1 MSQNPQEP
9 VTDSALRNHST
20 RNDSRESVTGSA
32 VSSGA
37 LRAQKEKIVTSP
49 HKAIVVNQP
58 MVRTFSTGGGHG
70 PEDTL
75 VEGDDKIVTKK
86 WQGYPPQ
93 NLNVIGKPFP
103 PMPEV
108 AIPRYTGK
116 AEYATRVNL
125 PNMLWIKVLPSPHP
139 RARVRR
145 MDTSKAEKMPGVAY
159 VLTSQNAPKT
169 YPFPQELFFQG
180 ELVAMV
186 AADTEDQAEDAVAE
200 IEVEYDVLPFAA
212 TVDQAMA
219 PGAPDLTNGRGAI
232 RAESQFGD
240 VDKGFAEADIVKE
253 LTYRY
258 SGAIPV
264 PIQPGG
270 GVARWDGDRL
280 TFWGFG
286 QGIYPQRAG
295 LSRAL
300 GIEESKIRF
309 IDKYNGCTL
318 GGGMSLARLNPWIA
332 WIAKQTGRP
341 AKLMLQKDHELA
353 FLQIKPQNIVHFK
366 VGVRNDGRIT
376 ACHRTFHV
384 NIGMNDSAAGGQ
396 GQGGGRAELYL
407 HVVPNWK
414 ETGFLYRT
422 NTMLT
427 GPSRS
432 NMQQEFKWGWEQMMD
447 ELAEAVGMDPIE
459 FRLLNVQKPGTTIT
473 HAQGGVTVIPMPESR
488 NGTLTYDS
496 YAVVEIL
503 EEGKKVIGWEKRNAK
518 PGVAPGRFK
527 RGIGVALNQHHAG
540 RVGYHDG
547 EVGFKWVTSRRGGQG
562 GGGGGG
568 RFAGGN
574 AAQGGGGGTGGGPA
588 DVYNGFVILNA
599 EGNVLLHFAQPDSG
613 TNHATSMSAQ
623 VAEMLG
629 FTDLKRIRVIWGDS
643 DLTPPAPGWNS
654 GLTTQLQG
662 GALCRATDKLRQD
675 LLQRAAAR
683 LKVDAATLTIRD
695 GVIASKDNRSNRVTF
710 AALARANGG
719 TIRQDA
725 ACVHPGSIG
734 RSMNRGVGCC
744 FAEVEVDT
752 YTGNWR
758 FVKAAYCH
766 DSGNVI
772 NPLLAE
778 GDMDGSLVQS
788 MGVTTEAIPWD
799 REFPGT
805 SHYSVGYLSYRL
817 PTIMEVPDQTNVFVN
832 SLEPRWFFGCKGFAE
847 TAIGAPPGALANAIY
862 NACGVRIREHPIT
875 REKIMAGLK
884 ALGVN
889 GRTA

>member
-1 MSQNPQEP
+1 MSQNRQTP
-9 VTDSALRNHST
+9 
-20 RNDSRESVTGSA
+20 
-32 VSSGA
+32 
-37 LRAQKEKIVTSP
+37 KEKLEP
-49 HKAIVVNQP
+49 RPQKAIIVNQP
-58 MVRTFSTGGGHG
+58 MVRNFSTGGGHG

-75 VEGDDKIVTKK
+75 VEGDANIVTKK

-116 AEYATRVNL
+116 AEYATRVNF
-125 PNMLWIKVLPSPHP
+125 PNMVWIKVVPNPHP

-145 MDTSKAEKMPGVAY
+145 MDVSKAEKMPGVAY
-159 VLTSQNAPKT
+159 ILTSRNAPST
-169 YPFPQELFFQG
+169 YPLPQELFFQG

-186 AADTEDQAEDAVAE
+186 AANTEDLAEDAVAA
-200 IEVEYDVLPFAA
+200 IEVDYEVLPFAA
-212 TVDQAMA
+212 TIDQAMA
-219 PGAPDLTNGRGAI
+219 AGAPDLQNGRGAT
-232 RAESQFGD
+232 RAQSQFGD
-240 VDKGFAEADIVKE
+240 VDKAFAEADIVKE
-253 LTYRY
+253 FTYRY
-258 SGAIPV
+258 SGAIPF

-295 LSRAL
+295 LARAL
-300 GIEESKIRF
+300 GVEEAKVRF

-353 FLQIKPQNIVHFK
+353 FLQVKPQNIVHFK
-366 VGVRNDGRIT
+366 VGAKNDGHIT

-384 NIGMNDSAAGGQ
+384 NIGMNPTAGGGQ

-407 HVVPNWK
+407 HVVPNWR
-414 ETGFLYRT
+414 ETGFMYRT
-422 NTMLT
+422 NSLLT

-447 ELAEAVGMDPIE
+447 EMAEAVGMDPVQ
-459 FRLLNVQKPGTTIT
+459 FRLLNVQKPGTTLT
-473 HAQGGVTVIPMPESR
+473 HEHGGVTVIPMPESK

-496 YAVVEIL
+496 YAVVEVL
-503 EEGKKVIGWEKRNAK
+503 EEGMKAIGWDQRSPK
-518 PGVAPGRFK
+518 PGASPGRFK
-527 RGIGVALNQHHAG
+527 RGFGVALNQHHAG

-547 EVGFKWVTSRRGGQG
+547 EVGFQWVTKSGRGGGGGGFIG

-568 RFAGGN
+568 GAAAGGSANDIYN
-574 AAQGGGGGTGGGPA
+574 AHV
-588 DVYNGFVILNA
+588 DLNA
-599 EGNVLLHFAQPDSG
+599 DGNIVLHFAQPDSG
-613 TNHATSMSAQ
+613 TNHATSMSAE
-623 VAEMLG
+623 VAEILG
-629 FTDLKRIRVIWGDS
+629 FMDLRHIRVIWGDS
-643 DLTPPAPGWNS
+643 DMTPPAPGWNS

-662 GALCRATDKLRQD
+662 GALCRAADKMRQD
-675 LLQRAAAR
+675 LLQRAATA
-683 LKVDAATLTIRD
+683 LKVEAATLTIRD
-695 GVIASKDNRSNRVTF
+695 GVISSKNNPAVRTTF
-710 AALARANGG
+710 AALAKANGG
-719 TIRQDA
+719 QIQQEGR
-725 ACVHPGSIG
+725 CVHPGSIG
-734 RSMNRGVGCC
+734 RAMNRGVGAC

-758 FVKAAYCH
+758 FVRAAYCH
-766 DSGNVI
+766 DSGNII

-778 GDMDGSLVQS
+778 GDMNGSLVQS
-788 MGVTTEAIPWD
+788 FGVTTDAIPWD

-805 SHYSVGYLSYRL
+805 RHYAVGYLSYRL
-817 PTIMEVPDQTNVFVN
+817 PTIMDVPDQTNVFVN
-832 SLEPRWFFGCKGFAE
+832 SLEPRWFFGTKGFAE

-875 REKIMAGLK
+875 REKIIAGLRAK
-884 ALGVN
+884 A
-889 GRTA
+889 RQ

>member
-1 MSQNPQEP
+1 MSQNPQKP
-9 VTDSALRNHST
+9 
-20 RNDSRESVTGSA
+20 
-32 VSSGA
+32 
-37 LRAQKEKIVTSP
+37 KEKIVAAP
-49 HKAIVVNQP
+49 HKAIVVNLP
-58 MVRTFSTGGGHG
+58 MVRDYSTGGGHLPG
-70 PEDTL
+70 DTV
-75 VEGDDKIVTKK
+75 VEGDENIVTKK

-116 AEYATRVNL
+116 AEFATRVNF
-125 PNMLWIKVLPSPHP
+125 PNQVWIKVVANPHP

-145 MDTSKAEKMPGVAY
+145 MDVSRAEKMPGVAY
-159 VLTSQNAPKT
+159 ILTAANAPKT
-169 YPFPQELFFQG
+169 YPFPEELFFQG

-186 AADTEDQAEDAVAE
+186 AADTEDLAEDAAAA
-200 IEVEYDVLPFAA
+200 INVEYEVLPSQS
-212 TVDQAMA
+212 TVEQAME
-219 PGAPDLTNGRGAI
+219 GRIPELRPRPANY
-232 RAESQFGD
+232 EVGD
-240 VDKGFAEADIVKE
+240 VEKGFAEADVIKE
-253 LTYRY
+253 FTYRW

-270 GVARWDGDRL
+270 GVAKWDGDRL

-286 QGIYPQRAG
+286 QGIYPQRVG

-300 GIEESKIRF
+300 AMDESKIRF

-332 WIAKQTGRP
+332 WIAKESGRP

-353 FLQIKPQNIVHFK
+353 FLQIKPQNVVHFK
-366 VGVRNDGRIT
+366 VGAKKDGKIT
-376 ACHRTFHV
+376 AVHRTFHV
-384 NIGMNDSAAGGQ
+384 NVGVNASVGGAA
-396 GQGGGRAELYL
+396 GQGGGRSELYV
-407 HVVPNWK
+407 HVIPNWK
-414 ETGFLYRT
+414 DTGFTYRT

-447 ELAEAVGMDPIE
+447 EMAEALGLDPIQ
-459 FRLLNVQKPGTTIT
+459 FRLLNVQKPGTTLT
-473 HAQGGVTVIPMPESR
+473 HQQGGPTVVPMPESK

-496 YAVVEIL
+496 YAVVEVL
-503 EEGKKVIGWEKRNAK
+503 QEGAKVIGWDNRNAK
-518 PGVAPGRFK
+518 PGGAPGRFK

-547 EVGFKWVTSRRGGQG
+547 EEGFKWVTSRRANVGGIQNAG
-562 GGGGGG
+562 GGP
-568 RFAGGN
+568 
-574 AAQGGGGGTGGGPA
+574 QGGGGGTQAAGAVQGAGREQAADGGQGGGTAGAPA
-588 DVYNGFVILNA
+588 NPDVFNGFVILNA
-599 EGNVLLHFAQPDSG
+599 DGHIVLHFAQPDSG

-623 VAEMLG
+623 VAELLG
-629 FTDLKRIRVIWGDS
+629 FTDLRQMRVIWGDS
-643 DLTPPAPGWNS
+643 ELTPRAPGWNS

-662 GALCRATDKLRQD
+662 GALNRAADLLRQD
-675 LLQRAAAR
+675 LVKRAAAR
-683 LKVDAATLTIRD
+683 LKADPARLAIRD
-695 GVIASKDNRSNRVTF
+695 GVISSMDNPSSRVTF
-710 AALARANGG
+710 AQLARANGG

-758 FVKAAYCH
+758 FVNAAYCH
-766 DSGNVI
+766 DSGNVV

-788 MGVTTEAIPWD
+788 FGVATDAIPWD

-805 SHYSVGYLSYRL
+805 AHYAVGFLSYRL
-817 PTIMEVPDQTNVFVN
+817 PTIMDVPEQTNVFVN

-884 ALGVN
+884 ALKARGE
-889 GRTA
+889 TA